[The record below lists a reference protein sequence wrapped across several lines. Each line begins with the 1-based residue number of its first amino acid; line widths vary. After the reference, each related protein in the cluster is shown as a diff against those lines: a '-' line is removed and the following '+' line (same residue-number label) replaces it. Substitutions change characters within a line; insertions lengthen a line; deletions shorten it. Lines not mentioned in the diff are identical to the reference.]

1 MTQNTKVELHEK
13 MVSRLKSRIEQ
24 LLFDLEEKRQDI
36 NDQSKN
42 SAGDKHE
49 VGRAM
54 AYIEIEKLTQQLELN
69 KKMLFELGEIEFQT
83 SDAVRKGSLIQTN
96 QGFYFASIAFG
107 KLEYKDD
114 TYFAAS
120 TSSPLMSRMI
130 GKKVGDSVSFNGAE
144 YSIEAVW

>member
-69 KKMLFELGEIEFQT
+69 KKMLFELGEVDQKASALI
-83 SDAVRKGSLIQTN
+83 AKGSLIETN
-96 QGFYFASIAFG
+96 RGRFFASIAYG
-107 KLEYKDD
+107 KIEHQGD

-120 TSSPLMSRMI
+120 TSSPLISSML
-130 GKKVGDSVSFNGAE
+130 GKRLGDLVSFNGVD
-144 YSIEAVW
+144 YKIEAIW